1 MDFIKSHKN
10 INNSNKKEDSKDSNN
25 IVKQT
30 NAVDNIK
37 QSKEYKDLENL
48 LLEEKN
54 KNNILNDKIK
64 KLEKDLYNERE
75 LNKKLLTDK
84 YNLNNLNNQL
94 IDANKKITE
103 LQNIINMKEQQI
115 YQLNIKNNSFDDGV
129 NDCMPGDKIISILF
143 ESGNQKIKNFF
154 GAYKDTETFVRIEE
168 KLYDEFPEF
177 KDEDTYCLVR
187 GKKIKRFRTLRE
199 NGIKNRDI
207 IQVHI
212 YGDEF

>member
-1 MDFIKSHKN
+1 LDFIESYKN
-10 INNSNKKEDSKDSNN
+10 INNSNKKEDSKVSNN
-25 IVKQT
+25 IT
-30 NAVDNIK
+30 NTVDNIR
-37 QSKEYKDLENL
+37 QSKAYKELENL
-48 LLEEKN
+48 LLQEKN
-54 KNNILNDKIK
+54 KNSTLNDKIK

-75 LNKKLLTDK
+75 SNKKLLRDK
-84 YNLNNLNNQL
+84 NNLNNLNNQL

-115 YQLNIKNNSFDDGV
+115 YQLNIKNNSFDNGV
-129 NDCMPGDKIISILF
+129 NNFMPGDNIISILF

-177 KDEDTYCLVR
+177 KDEETYCLVR
-187 GKKIKRFRTLRE
+187 GKKIKRFKTLRE

-212 YGDEF
+212 YGEEF

>member
-1 MDFIKSHKN
+1 LDFIKSYKN
-10 INNSNKKEDSKDSNN
+10 INNSNKKEDFKVSNN
-25 IVKQT
+25 IT
-30 NAVDNIK
+30 NTVDNIK
-37 QSKEYKDLENL
+37 PSKEYKDLEKL

-54 KNNILNDKIK
+54 KNTKLNDKIK
-64 KLEKDLYNERE
+64 KLEADLYNERE
-75 LNKKLLTDK
+75 LNKILLTDTN
-84 YNLNNLNNQL
+84 NLNNLNNQL
-94 IDANKKITE
+94 MDANKKIKE

-115 YQLNIKNNSFDDGV
+115 YQLNIKNNSFDNGI
-129 NDCMPGDKIISILF
+129 NNFMPGDNIISILF

-187 GKKIKRFRTLRE
+187 GKKIKRFKTLRE
-199 NGIKNRDI
+199 NGIKDRDI

-212 YGDEF
+212 YGEEF

>member
-1 MDFIKSHKN
+1 MDFIKS
-10 INNSNKKEDSKDSNN
+10 NNSN
-25 IVKQT
+25 
-30 NAVDNIK
+30 VDNIK

-64 KLEKDLYNERE
+64 KLEADLYNERE

-84 YNLNNLNNQL
+84 NNLNNLNNQL

-115 YQLNIKNNSFDDGV
+115 YQLNIKNNSFDNGV
-129 NDCMPGDKIISILF
+129 NNCIPGDNIISILF

-177 KDEDTYCLVR
+177 KDEETYCLVR
-187 GKKIKRFRTLRE
+187 GKKIKRFKTLRE
-199 NGIKNRDI
+199 NGIKNRYI

-212 YGDEF
+212 YGDKFK